1 MSLVYLVR
9 GANCSTNNPVTLPLT
24 QGCVQGICGVF
35 SGGTKGLELF
45 DSDGG
50 ILKDGEI

>member
-1 MSLVYLVR
+1 VEQIAPLIM
-9 GANCSTNNPVTLPLT
+9 TLPLT

-35 SGGTKGLELF
+35 FGGTKGLELF

>member
-1 MSLVYLVR
+1 
-9 GANCSTNNPVTLPLT
+9 VTLPLT

-35 SGGTKGLELF
+35 FGGTKGLELF